1 VYNPVIDAIIFTEDM
16 NTRSAMTLALGIIMF
31 SFIISSF
38 LIVPFINLLYKFKM
52 IRRCEGEGSQK
63 KSLFDKLH
71 DKKAGTPTG
80 GGILLIALVS
90 VFFATL
96 FPLASHFGVFI
107 KAAYNIRGELFV
119 IFFTFISFGLLGLL
133 DDYVKIFG
141 KAIPGKMGMWIGLGR
156 KPKIIL
162 QIILSFLV
170 GIFLNKYLGISIVH
184 IPLINKVIYLGYW
197 YIPFAAFVIIFFN
210 NAFNFT
216 DGLDGLASGLLMIYL
231 FAYVILAAGVL
242 DTPLFMFIALWLGVL
257 IAFLY
262 FNTWPARIFLGDA
275 GALSFGA
282 TIAVIGLLI
291 GNTVALFVIGGVFV
305 VEAFSSALQIF
316 GWKVLKR
323 PILPLAPLHN
333 TFLALGWEEPKIV
346 MRAWIV
352 GVMLAIFGLWLA
364 TI

>member
-1 VYNPVIDAIIFTEDM
+1 MYSPIIDVIIFTNDM
-16 NTRSAMTLALGIIMF
+16 NTRSVMALALGIIIF
-31 SFIISSF
+31 SFTVSSL

-52 IRRCEGEGSQK
+52 LRRREGEGSRK
-63 KSLFDKLH
+63 KSLFDELH

-80 GGILLIALVS
+80 GGILLIALIS
-90 VFFATL
+90 VLFAII
-96 FPLASHFGVFI
+96 FPLSSRLGVYI
-107 KAAYNIRGELFV
+107 EAAYDIRGELLV

-156 KPKIIL
+156 MPKIIL
-162 QIILSFLV
+162 QVVLAFSV
-170 GIFLNKYLGISIVH
+170 GFFLNRYLGINILHV
-184 IPLINKVIYLGYW
+184 PLINKVFYLGSW

-231 FAYVILAAGVL
+231 FAYMILAAGVL
-242 DTPLFMFIALWLGVL
+242 DTPLFMFIALWLGAI

-262 FNTWPARIFLGDA
+262 FNTYPARIFLGDA

-291 GNTVALFVIGGVFV
+291 GNTVALFVIGGIFV
-305 VEAFSSALQIF
+305 IEAISSAVQIF

-333 TFLALGWEEPKIV
+333 TFLTLGWEEPKIV
-346 MRAWIV
+346 MRAWIA